1 MPQPKKETAEDRGQA
16 ALQALRDLLA
26 RGVVVTAE
34 SVQETLDDAVRRGR
48 MTRDDAQQLATD
60 LVGRG
65 RRQAEELLREVEAL
79 LGRGRKQDT

>member
-1 MPQPKKETAEDRGQA
+1 MPQPETETSGDRGQA

-48 MTRDDAQQLATD
+48 MTRDDAQRLTID

-79 LGRGRKQDT
+79 LKRLG